1 MGLQWSNKE
10 KEGKPISAE
19 AIAVDQMT
27 QKRQS
32 STPLVMTMVMTMVI
46 TMVMM
51 TTMMMTIRE
60 GRPKIRKLN

>member
-1 MGLQWSNKE
+1 MYLVHVDVIDTFLE
-10 KEGKPISAE
+10 KEGRPISAE

-32 STPLVMTMVMTMVI
+32 STPLVITMVMTIVMTMVMTM
-46 TMVMM
+46 
-51 TTMMMTIRE
+51 RE